1 MSDVNVVPKI
11 KKEAKSVEESIL
23 KRKTPSLKFPIRSL
37 ANVRIS
43 RRKATSRSAGRRRS
57 GRSR

>member
-11 KKEAKSVEESIL
+11 MKEAQSVEESIL

-37 ANVRIS
+37 ANVRYLEKEGYFEI
-43 RRKATSRSAGRRRS
+43 RGE
-57 GRSR
+57 